1 MIDIVERH
9 LVHLRK
15 QTDTTAGPLFR
26 TYAVPAAKR
35 VSTDL
40 LQIAAHKDSEGVS
53 SSENFKACRNPSEM
67 NWVVEV
73 RRG

>member
-15 QTDTTAGPLFR
+15 QTDTTAVPLFR
-26 TYAVPAAKR
+26 THVLPAAKR
-35 VSTDL
+35 VSTHL

-53 SSENFKACRNPSEM
+53 SSENFKPCRNLSEK
-67 NWVVEV
+67 NWVMEV
-73 RRG
+73 SRG